1 MITTGRKGGVVMRQ
15 KSLFKARLTA
25 AAVAVLVLAVIFAGC
40 GATAGEQKQ
49 LTVRD
54 FAKGIV
60 EISGFTDP
68 ILEASSTLTAPE
80 AELFLASKLTSDTAS
95 IDFVDIIPVENADDI
110 PLPMVTYKSP
120 KLNIDKSGISRCYS
134 YKFLTKPQYPA
145 HIKLTVCYAPELT
158 DIKPVYPLAPVQA
171 RDLGIT
177 NQMSEYLKRHHASR
191 IVTDGQVWA
200 GNGVLVVLTDT
211 YVVDINNPKL
221 QTENTRLV
229 KKLLRFTFDTFSEML
244 KEGK

>member
-1 MITTGRKGGVVMRQ
+1 MRK
-15 KSLFKARLTA
+15 KNLFKARLTA
-25 AAVAVLVLAVIFAGC
+25 AVVAVLMLAAVFAGC
-40 GATAGEQKQ
+40 GATAGGQKQ
-49 LTVRD
+49 LTVQD
-54 FAKGIV
+54 FANGIV

-68 ILEASSTLTAPE
+68 MLETSSTLTAPE

-95 IDFVDIIPVENADDI
+95 VDFVDIIPVENTEDI
-110 PLPMVTYKSP
+110 PLPIVTYKSS
-120 KLNIDKSGISRCYS
+120 KLNIDKGGISRCYS
-134 YKFLTKPQYPA
+134 FRFITKPEHPA

-177 NQMSEYLKRHHASR
+177 TQMSEYLKRHHASR

-211 YVVDINNPKL
+211 HVVDINNPKL
-221 QTENTRLV
+221 QAENTRLV
-229 KKLLRFTFDTFSEML
+229 KKLLRFTFDTFGKML